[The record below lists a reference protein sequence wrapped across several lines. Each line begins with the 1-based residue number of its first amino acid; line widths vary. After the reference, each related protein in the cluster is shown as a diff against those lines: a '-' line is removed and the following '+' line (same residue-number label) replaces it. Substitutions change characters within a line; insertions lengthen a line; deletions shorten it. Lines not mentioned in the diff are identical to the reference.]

1 MTSRTDSP
9 APAARRP
16 FSAGSQATPAILAKF
31 AEFGPKYRVLAVITA
46 MLGTLATLLP
56 ATIVNVVIPEIMG
69 AFGIG
74 QDKAQWLATGFLASS
89 TITMLVNSWMVH
101 SFGVRFTFV
110 ISLSVFLLGSIAGMF
125 APNEDILIG
134 IRVFQGAAAGIMTP
148 LTMIIMFQVF
158 PPEQRG
164 RAMGIFAMGAVMA
177 PALGPSIGGLVI
189 DTLGWRYIFFLE
201 LPGLFAA
208 IAMGSIFLV
217 DREATG
223 PREKFDWTGLILITT
238 FVSTLLIGL
247 TQGQEKG
254 WHENHVLFCLMTS
267 VAAFVSFIT
276 WELLNPHPL
285 LQLRVFLQPSFA
297 PAAFVMFIF
306 GGGLYGSTYLGPLFM
321 QTVQGSTALSAG
333 LLLMPPGLVMLFVF
347 PVAGMMSDRLS
358 PTIPMVI
365 GLLLFSFSC
374 YLLTGLDLNA
384 PFLTVTI
391 WIMIGRCGLGMCMPS
406 LTAASMGAMPM
417 HMIAQASGTNNFVRQ
432 LGGAFGVNLASVL
445 LSQRTNFFLDAM
457 TATQT
462 AANTGTLELIDR
474 MSGAFDMAGLTEL
487 TQEQVSLFY
496 LGRMIYAQA
505 YMLAFRDVFLIM
517 TFVFLLAILPA
528 LLVRKRKI
536 PVAPPA
542 LPPAL
547 PPDMRMGQPAPAA
560 AGE

>member
-1 MTSRTDSP
+1 
-9 APAARRP
+9 
-16 FSAGSQATPAILAKF
+16 
-31 AEFGPKYRVLAVITA
+31 

-101 SFGVRFTFV
+101 SFGVRLTFV
-110 ISLSVFLLGSIAGMF
+110 VSLVVFLLGSIAGMF
-125 APNEDILIG
+125 APNEDFLIA

-177 PALGPSIGGLVI
+177 PALGPAIGGLVI
-189 DTLGWRYIFFLE
+189 DSLGWRYIFFLE

-208 IAMGSIFLV
+208 IAMGSIFLT

-223 PREKFDWTGLILITT
+223 PREKFDWTGLILVST
-238 FVSTLLIGL
+238 FVGALLIGL
-247 TQGQEKG
+247 TEGQENG
-254 WHENHVLFCLMTS
+254 WHENFVLFCLITAG
-267 VAAFVSFIT
+267 VAFVSFIS
-276 WELLNPHPL
+276 WELFTPQPL

-333 LLLMPPGLVMLFVF
+333 LLLMPPGLIMLFVF
-347 PVAGMMSDRLS
+347 PIAGMMSDRLS

-365 GLLLFSFSC
+365 GLSLFALSC

-384 PFLTVTI
+384 PFVMVTI
-391 WIMIGRCGLGMCMPS
+391 WIMVGRCGLGMCMPS

-417 HMIAQASGTNNFVRQ
+417 HLLAQASGTNNFVRQ
-432 LGGAFGVNLASVL
+432 LGGAFGVNLTSVL
-445 LSQRTNFFLDAM
+445 LSQRTNFFQEAM
-457 TATQT
+457 ISTQT
-462 AANTGTLELIDR
+462 AANTASLELLER
-474 MSGAFDMAGLTEL
+474 LSGAFDIAGLPEL
-487 TQEQVSLFY
+487 TQEQVALFY
-496 LGRMIYAQA
+496 LERMIYSQA

-517 TFVFLLAILPA
+517 TYVFLLAILPA
-528 LLVRKRKI
+528 LLVRRRK
-536 PVAPPA
+536 PPA
-542 LPPAL
+542 ALPARPPAA
-547 PPDMRMGQPAPAA
+547 PIGRAAPAA